1 MTASAQ
7 RGPLAVGLV
16 LFALLRTGVADGAE
30 SVPAASTNVSVIPFE
45 FRRGHAMIPV
55 RVAGK
60 NAQSFILD
68 TGYAMTMLPP
78 GLGEALQLRR
88 AGRVTIVGIAGEEEA
103 GVFEGPR
110 FDLGRLTWN
119 TRRVASFPSS
129 EGGRGRSREGILGSG
144 FFRRFVVE
152 INQRAKTITLR
163 EPESFRYSGRSEALP
178 IRFKRGGSTPI
189 VAASLDEKIQGEFEI
204 DTGCDSCLCLAHDF
218 SEKHELVPADSKSGS
233 RSGVGGGTRTRA
245 GRLRSLA
252 LGSARV
258 DRPPADFFMEGSPA
272 GAGLAGHIGLEAFRE
287 FNLILDYSR
296 QQMIL
301 EPLPS
306 PSTGR

>member
-1 MTASAQ
+1 
-7 RGPLAVGLV
+7 
-16 LFALLRTGVADGAE
+16 
-30 SVPAASTNVSVIPFE
+30 
-45 FRRGHAMIPV
+45 MIPV
-55 RVAGK
+55 RVAGT

-68 TGYAMTMLPP
+68 TGYSMTMLPP

-110 FDLGRLTWN
+110 FEFDLGGLTWN
-119 TRRVASFPSS
+119 PRRVGSFPSS
-129 EGGRGRSREGILGSG
+129 ERGRGRHREGILGSG

-152 INQRAKTITLR
+152 INQRAQTITLR

-189 VAASLDEKIQGEFEI
+189 VAASLDDKIQGEFEI

-218 SEKHELVPADSKSGS
+218 SEKHRLVPADSQSS
-233 RSGVGGGTRTRA
+233 RRSGVGGGTRTRA
-245 GRLRSLA
+245 GRLQSLS
-252 LGSARV
+252 LGRARV
-258 DRPPADFFMEGSPA
+258 DRPPADFFIEGSPA

-296 QQMIL
+296 QQLIL
-301 EPLPS
+301 EPLPLPAS
-306 PSTGR
+306 GR